1 MTSWQSV
8 WVEEWRR
15 WAPPL
20 AALLLGLILWAAY
33 HLHFADRVQR
43 LQTEVAGLE
52 AQLART
58 MEDREQLERMQRW
71 RRDSERH
78 AQALLEERLG
88 PRARRLTEV
97 LRHVKE
103 LAARAGIQPDAIRYT
118 TDLTPEE
125 DFERVSWT
133 YSVVGTYGQVRR
145 FFHLLETTDAFL
157 ILEDVRLAEVEEQ
170 NARLRIQLGMATVFT
185 LPPGAAPAEG
195 GES

>member
-1 MTSWQSV
+1 MTSWRRV

-15 WAPPL
+15 WVPPA
-20 AALLLGLILWAAY
+20 AALLLGLVLWAAY
-33 HLHFADRVQR
+33 HLHFADRVER
-43 LQTEVAGLE
+43 LETEVTGLE
-52 AQLART
+52 LELKQT
-58 MEDREQLERMQRW
+58 IEDREQLERMQQW
-71 RRDSERH
+71 RREGEQQ

-103 LAARAGIQPDAIRYT
+103 LAARAGIRPDAIRYT
-118 TDLTPEE
+118 TDLTPDE

-145 FFHLLETTDAFL
+145 FLHLLETTDTFL

-170 NARLRIQLGMATVFT
+170 NAQLRIQLGLATVFT
-185 LPPGAAPAEG
+185 LPPGVLPAEG
-195 GES
+195 DAS

>member
-1 MTSWQSV
+1 MTSWKRV

-15 WAPPL
+15 WVPP
-20 AALLLGLILWAAY
+20 AVALLLGLVLWAAY
-33 HLHFADRVQR
+33 HLHFADRVER
-43 LQTEVAGLE
+43 LETEVTGLE
-52 AQLART
+52 LELKQTL
-58 MEDREQLERMQRW
+58 EDREQLERMQQW
-71 RRDSERH
+71 RREGEQQ

-103 LAARAGIQPDAIRYT
+103 LAARAGIRPDAIRYT

-145 FFHLLETTDAFL
+145 FLHLLETTDTFL

-170 NARLRIQLGMATVFT
+170 NAQLRIQLGLATVFT
-185 LPPGAAPAEG
+185 LPPGAVPAEG
-195 GES
+195 DAS

>member
-1 MTSWQSV
+1 MTSWRRV

-15 WAPPL
+15 WVPPA
-20 AALLLGLILWAAY
+20 AALLLGLVLWAAY
-33 HLHFADRVQR
+33 HLHFADRVER
-43 LQTEVAGLE
+43 LETEVTGLE
-52 AQLART
+52 LELKQTIA
-58 MEDREQLERMQRW
+58 DREQLERMQQW
-71 RRDSERH
+71 RREGERQ

-103 LAARAGIQPDAIRYT
+103 LAARAGIRPDAIRYT
-118 TDLTPEE
+118 TDLTPDE

-145 FFHLLETTDAFL
+145 FLHLLETTDTFL

-170 NARLRIQLGMATVFT
+170 NAQLRIQLGLATVFT
-185 LPPGAAPAEG
+185 LPPRAAPAEG
-195 GES
+195 DAS

>member
-1 MTSWQSV
+1 MTPWQRV

-15 WAPPL
+15 WVPP
-20 AALLLGLILWAAY
+20 AVALLLGLVLWAAY
-33 HLHFADRVQR
+33 HLHFADRVER
-43 LQTEVAGLE
+43 LETEVSGLE
-52 AQLART
+52 LELKQTL
-58 MEDREQLERMQRW
+58 EDREQLERMQQW
-71 RRDSERH
+71 RRESEQQ

-103 LAARAGIQPDAIRYT
+103 LAARAGIRPDAIRYT

-145 FFHLLETTDAFL
+145 FLHLLETTDTFL

-170 NARLRIQLGMATVFT
+170 NAQLRIQLGLATVFT
-185 LPPGAAPAEG
+185 LPPGAVPAEG
-195 GES
+195 DAP